1 MIVDGQMGPLDYA
14 TRKAALEPHIA
25 ALEGRLAADRMIDVL
40 DEAGYNAKQPPAPP
54 ISDRFSG
61 WYQTKLRTLE
71 KRINML
77 RPGHRNN
84 IALHDHRYPGITAE
98 EMLAIIERFSQLLD
112 RFHGLRVKKHSEHLY
127 WIYK

>member
-1 MIVDGQMGPLDYA
+1 M
-14 TRKAALEPHIA
+14 EPHIA

-40 DEAGYNAKQPPAPP
+40 DAAGYGECQPPAPAVL
-54 ISDRFSG
+54 DRFSG
-61 WYQTKLRTLE
+61 WYQTKLRTFE

-98 EMLAIIERFSQLLD
+98 EMLAIIDRFRQLLD
-112 RFHGLRVKKHSEHLY
+112 RFHGLRVEKHSEHLY
-127 WIYK
+127 WIHK